1 MSAKTP
7 ESSAVMQKADALI
20 QRHRRT
26 FVAGGDANAGE
37 DLPELTEVI
46 DESALSPQA
55 SSDPEFALA
64 LERWIAS
71 RLPRVVAQAL
81 DGVSEQLVSELANRL
96 RRELGSVKSAQ
107 DDRPERRRKSR

>member
-26 FVAGGDANAGE
+26 FVAGGDAGS
-37 DLPELTEVI
+37 DDVPELTEVI

-55 SSDPEFALA
+55 SSDPEFSLA

-81 DGVSEQLVSELANRL
+81 DGVSEQLVSELAARL
-96 RRELGSVKSAQ
+96 RKELGSVKSGRE
-107 DDRPERRRKSR
+107 DRSEERRRKNR